1 MLDRRAGDD
10 TRPIHPR
17 HAKRARFGIKR
28 GTGLNVTPALASAPL
43 RIAAVMMMAAVVGA
57 PAAARGGATATAGT
71 LRVEVGNVRTA
82 QGRVHIYV
90 CTEAQF
96 LKSCPVKA
104 EAPARAGM
112 TVVTVSGLPAG
123 RYAVQAFLDENGN
136 GKLDRAL
143 FGVPKEGVGF
153 SNDARIKLAPPKWSD
168 AMFDATGADQTIKF
182 SLRYFIGGA
191 AQR

>member
-1 MLDRRAGDD
+1 M
-10 TRPIHPR
+10 
-17 HAKRARFGIKR
+17 
-28 GTGLNVTPALASAPL
+28 TPVLASAPL
-43 RIAAVMMMAAVVGA
+43 RIAAVMMMAALASA
-57 PAAARGGATATAGT
+57 PVLARGGATATTTGT

-96 LKSCPVKA
+96 LKTCPLKA
-104 EAPARAGM
+104 EAPARPGM
-112 TVVTVSGLPAG
+112 TVVTVNGLPAG

-168 AMFDATGADQTIKF
+168 AVFDATGADQTIKF
-182 SLRYFIGGA
+182 NLRYFIGGDA
-191 AQR
+191 RR